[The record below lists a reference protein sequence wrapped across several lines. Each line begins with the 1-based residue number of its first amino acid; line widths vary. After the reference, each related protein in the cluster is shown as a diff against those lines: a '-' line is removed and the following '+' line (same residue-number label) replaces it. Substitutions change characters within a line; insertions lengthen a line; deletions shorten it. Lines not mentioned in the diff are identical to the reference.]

1 MAEDEEGDLAAVL
14 ARAKLSKHA
23 DRCARYPCAAC
34 GRIMRFRPCGEVWA
48 ALRLVLCWCS
58 RVQVLY

>member
-23 DRCARYPCAAC
+23 DKCARYPCGMLPPVIAPC
-34 GRIMRFRPCGEVWA
+34 FR
-48 ALRLVLCWCS
+48 
-58 RVQVLY
+58 

>member
-23 DRCARYPCAAC
+23 DK
-34 GRIMRFRPCGEVWA
+34 
-48 ALRLVLCWCS
+48 CS
-58 RVQVLY
+58 VGGVPTTPDRKRHVPGLWH